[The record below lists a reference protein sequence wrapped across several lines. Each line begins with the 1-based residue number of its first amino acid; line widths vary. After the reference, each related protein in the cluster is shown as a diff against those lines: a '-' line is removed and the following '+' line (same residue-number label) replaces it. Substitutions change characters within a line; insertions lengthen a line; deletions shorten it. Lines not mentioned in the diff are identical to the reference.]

1 MNKRY
6 HFEFSTKPW
15 FCWRS
20 IPNPLE
26 LASIFNLVSKPG
38 SKIFKMEANVIKVSN
53 SSTASNWG
61 FCKLKT
67 ASFFKGAQSGAVALA
82 IFGMNLPR

>member
-1 MNKRY
+1 MRY
-6 HFEFSTKPW
+6 HFEFSSKPW

-20 IPNPLE
+20 TPNPLE
-26 LASIFNLVSKPG
+26 VASIFNLVGKFG
-38 SKIFKMEANVIKVSN
+38 SKIFKMEANVIKVFNSSIASN
-53 SSTASNWG
+53 SG

-82 IFGMNLPR
+82 TFGMNLPR